1 MQAYKREFIDL
12 ALELDVLRFGEFT
25 LKSGRVSPYFFNA
38 GLFNTGYAAARL
50 GRYYAA
56 AIADSGLDFDM
67 LFGPAYKGIPLATLS
82 AAALAEHQNMDV
94 PFAYNRKEVKAHGE
108 GGSIVGAPLAGKV
121 LIVDDVITAGTAV
134 RAAYQL
140 ISATGAEVA
149 GLAISLDRQERGQG
163 TLSAVQELKQAL
175 EIPVISI
182 IRLNDLIDILEES
195 KEYGEYL
202 EPVVDYRKKYGVIS

>member
-1 MQAYKREFIDL
+1 
-12 ALELDVLRFGEFT
+12 
-25 LKSGRVSPYFFNA
+25 
-38 GLFNTGYAAARL
+38 
-50 GRYYAA
+50 
-56 AIADSGLDFDM
+56 
-67 LFGPAYKGIPLATLS
+67 
-82 AAALAEHQNMDV
+82 
-94 PFAYNRKEVKAHGE
+94 
-108 GGSIVGAPLAGKV
+108 
-121 LIVDDVITAGTAV
+121 
-134 RAAYQL
+134 
-140 ISATGAEVA
+140 VA